1 MKSDMDKMKQPCKSL
16 IYRAI
21 KIPNRDPAGTRTQ
34 DPILKRDVLY
44 QLSY

>member
-1 MKSDMDKMKQPCKSL
+1 MKTLILNLLEYVKTKKESDYFPLC
-16 IYRAI
+16 
-21 KIPNRDPAGTRTQ
+21 DPAGARTQ